1 MKILSKI
8 KYILLVPF
16 IGIILCVLAWSAA
29 DAFSYQALLHERQ
42 WITERGLKNK
52 RQWDAAVK
60 WSKLAMR
67 FDPYNPNYP
76 EMLGRLHFWRFFIE
90 DAPIASQQEATSVTN
105 QGMSYLQDSIAMRP
119 TWPRAWASMLQL
131 KSVSGQ
137 IDYEFEQIWDK
148 AVELGDW
155 EPEVQ
160 RVLLEAGL
168 IHWARSSPL
177 LQQKT
182 VAMFV
187 AMTSKPFSE
196 SRAISAVDR
205 IGAWPLVC
213 DVLVDPIL
221 TPPRMRQICREL
233 LQQKPIPL
241 QALPAPKEKAIEEGA
256 EIIN

>member
-1 MKILSKI
+1 MNILSKI
-8 KYILLVPF
+8 KYLLFVPLIGLILY
-16 IGIILCVLAWSAA
+16 VLAWSAA

-42 WITERGLKNK
+42 WITERGLKSK

-60 WSKLAMR
+60 WSTLAIR

-90 DAPIASQQEATSVTN
+90 DAPIASSDEAMSVIN
-105 QGMSYLQDSIAMRP
+105 QGMSYLQESIAMRP

-131 KSVSGQ
+131 KSVGGQ
-137 IDYEFEQIWDK
+137 VDYEFEQIWDK

-160 RVLLEAGL
+160 RMLLEAGL
-168 IHWARSSPL
+168 IHWSRSSPL

-182 VAMFV
+182 VSMFV

-196 SRAISAVDR
+196 ARAISTVER

-213 DVLVDPIL
+213 DVLVDPL
-221 TPPRMRQICREL
+221 VTPLRMRQACAEVR
-233 LQQKPIPL
+233 QQKSIPL
-241 QALPAPKEKAIEEGA
+241 QALPVSKKDVTEEKREVA
-256 EIIN
+256 N